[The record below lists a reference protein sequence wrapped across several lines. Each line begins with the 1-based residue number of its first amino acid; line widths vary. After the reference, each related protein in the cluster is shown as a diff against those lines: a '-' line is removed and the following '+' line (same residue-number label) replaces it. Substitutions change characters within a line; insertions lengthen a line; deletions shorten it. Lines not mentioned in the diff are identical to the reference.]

1 MIEIKRDKYLNK
13 MIKKKDNG
21 RVKIITGIRRC
32 GKSYLLFELY
42 KNYLLRNGIS
52 ENQIIEMPLDEIDNI
67 QYRNPFELNAYI
79 KERITDKN
87 KRYYIFI
94 DEIQFCEEVSNPYIK
109 DSNEKVTFIDTVLGL
124 MKISNVDIYITGSN
138 SKMLSKEVLTQFRDR
153 GDEIHVMPLSYAE
166 FWVAYQKIHTQV
178 KSPISPIMINRN
190 DAWRDYCSFG
200 GMPYVLVLDT
210 VEEKSQYLKDL
221 FDETYIKD
229 IIERNNIR
237 NDKEVLEI
245 LLDFVSSSIGSLTN
259 PRKLENRFLSER
271 KINISH
277 STITKYLD
285 LFIEAYIMDSAKR
298 YDIKGSQ
305 YFDTPLKYYFTDIG
319 LRNARLNFRQI
330 EQTHIMENIIYNE
343 LINRG
348 YNVDVGVVQYAKRE
362 KDNQGEEKKVRVQA
376 EVDFVVNHGN
386 KRYYIQSALNIDNP
400 QKREKEVNSLN
411 RIDDSF
417 KKIIVVKDDIIPWY
431 DEKGIQYVGVQEF
444 LLNERAMD
452 I

>member
-1 MIEIKRDKYLNK
+1 
-13 MIKKKDNG
+13 
-21 RVKIITGIRRC
+21 
-32 GKSYLLFELY
+32 
-42 KNYLLRNGIS
+42 
-52 ENQIIEMPLDEIDNI
+52 
-67 QYRNPFELNAYI
+67 
-79 KERITDKN
+79 
-87 KRYYIFI
+87 
-94 DEIQFCEEVSNPYIK
+94 
-109 DSNEKVTFIDTVLGL
+109 
-124 MKISNVDIYITGSN
+124 MK
-138 SKMLSKEVLTQFRDR
+138 
-153 GDEIHVMPLSYAE
+153 H
-166 FWVAYQKIHTQV
+166 
-178 KSPISPIMINRN
+178 
-190 DAWRDYCSFG
+190 
-200 GMPYVLVLDT
+200 
-210 VEEKSQYLKDL
+210 
-221 FDETYIKD
+221 IKD

-362 KDNQGEEKKVRVQA
+362 KDNQGEEKKVRVQL

-400 QKREKEVNSLN
+400 QMREKEVNSLN

-431 DEKGIQYVGVQEF
+431 DEKGNQYVGVQEF